1 MYYVPFVC
9 LMQILSLGEE
19 SKALKKKMKLLEDK
33 LCATQ
38 AENEHLQ
45 EEVRLFSAVKS
56 LISQSNSKV

>member
-1 MYYVPFVC
+1 
-9 LMQILSLGEE
+9 MQILSLGEE

-33 LCATQ
+33 LCATR

>member
-1 MYYVPFVC
+1 
-9 LMQILSLGEE
+9 MQILSLGEE

-33 LCATQ
+33 VYATQ